1 MKSCTQTKYQ
11 LVFVIVN
18 HFLDG
23 LDLEVKSDQGKYKTL
38 EILYKVI
45 EASQTVRVLAVV
57 DVDEGSNL
65 RGGERNVLIADDNFQ
80 FLSSDA
86 IGLGPG
92 SIVFIHDFRVFD
104 NSSQFVHDGLV
115 NKSLLTDHG
124 VILVIGVV
132 SVTQF
137 AVGSEFKF
145 EKFVA
150 ELSLVT
156 DIVSEVEVLTHF
168 QVILASKR
176 SFLSGNY

>member
-45 EASQTVRVLAVV
+45 EASQTVRVLAVI
-57 DVDEGSNL
+57 DIDERSNL
-65 RGGERNVLIADDNFQ
+65 RSGERNVLIADDNFQ

-104 NSSQFVHDGLV
+104 NSSQFVHDGPV
-115 NKSLLTDHG
+115 NKSLLPDHG

-132 SVTQF
+132 GVSQF
-137 AVGSEFKF
+137 AVGSEFEF